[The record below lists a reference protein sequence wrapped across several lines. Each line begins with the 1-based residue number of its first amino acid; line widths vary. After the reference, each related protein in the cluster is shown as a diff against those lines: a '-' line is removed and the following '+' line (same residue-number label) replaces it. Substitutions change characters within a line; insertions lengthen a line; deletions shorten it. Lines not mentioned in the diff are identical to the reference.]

1 MVKSYLDRWKQ
12 LADVSPLI
20 GKASYFQMR
29 EAAAFIIFTLLIV
42 QLIKKWRPGE
52 EASPELL
59 KLWMCRHC
67 GSTYNWMPFEA
78 KYLPVSFNSP
88 VDSLLDLCGL
98 TWPRRIKAWKWNKYW
113 FSKNSFLGVQNSN
126 IMKRVCTGHLEHQ
139 STHAENHA
147 QQVHVIRRR
156 VFQSGI
162 GFCAGWFVP
171 ETRR

>member
-1 MVKSYLDRWKQ
+1 MFHLSLER
-12 LADVSPLI
+12 
-20 GKASYFQMR
+20 
-29 EAAAFIIFTLLIV
+29 LLIFRWEKQ
-42 QLIKKWRPGE
+42 QLLLSLYSWLYNWLRNGGQVKRPALSCWCFGC
-52 EASPELL
+52 AATVDQP
-59 KLWMCRHC
+59 
-67 GSTYNWMPFEA
+67 NWMPFEA